1 MKQNRQTR
9 VGLGAASLIMILLV
23 LCLVLMGVLSLMS
36 ARADLDLSRRHAKL
50 AEGYAEA
57 SAAAQRALA
66 ELDALLAEA
75 HAKSTDEAQYAALCT
90 DTVKAGG
97 ASVEWEDDV
106 TAALYLDAGEERQ
119 IEVRVERIPWSIAA
133 KTRFT
138 ITSYRLI
145 DAKEWE
151 QTESL
156 ILMDM

>member
-9 VGLGAASLIMILLV
+9 VGLGVASLIMILLV

-57 SAAAQRALA
+57 SADAQRALA
-66 ELDALLAEA
+66 ELDALLAEV
-75 HAKSTDEAQYAALCT
+75 HAKSADEAQYAALCM
-90 DTVKAGG
+90 DVGSAGST
-97 ASVEWEDDV
+97 SVEWEDDT
-106 TAALYLDAGEERQ
+106 TAILYLDAGEERQ
-119 IEVRVERIPWSIAA
+119 LEVRVERIPWDMATERRY
-133 KTRFT
+133 KV
-138 ITSYRLI
+138 TSYRLI

>member
-1 MKQNRQTR
+1 MKQNRQIR

-57 SAAAQRALA
+57 SADAQRALA

-75 HAKSTDEAQYAALCT
+75 HAKSADEAQYAVLCM
-90 DTVKAGG
+90 DVGSAGST
-97 ASVEWEDDV
+97 SVEWEDDT
-106 TAALYLDAGEERQ
+106 TAVLYLDAGEERQ
-119 IEVRVERIPWSIAA
+119 LEARVERIPWDTATE
-133 KTRFT
+133 KRYKV
-138 ITSYRLI
+138 TSYRLI